1 MEPQANGLPQRPVNL
16 VEVVSGT
23 MICAP
28 FVPMDFGRK
37 CVLSSVTLTVQLAAA
52 SATPLAAKCTGGGG
66 PRSITLVATSPVDV
80 VVAARSTQTT
90 LMRSPDVILD
100 SAIALP
106 WPLAYLVDDPSVTVS
121 VGLVPSELGSKATA
135 AAPTE

>member
-66 PRSITLVATSPVDV
+66 PRSITFVATSPVDG
-80 VVAARSTQTT
+80 VVAAGSTQKPP
-90 LMRSPDVILD
+90 LRAPAVILGPA
-100 SAIALP
+100 SAWRP
-106 WPLAYLVDDPSVTVS
+106 R
-121 VGLVPSELGSKATA
+121 
-135 AAPTE
+135 